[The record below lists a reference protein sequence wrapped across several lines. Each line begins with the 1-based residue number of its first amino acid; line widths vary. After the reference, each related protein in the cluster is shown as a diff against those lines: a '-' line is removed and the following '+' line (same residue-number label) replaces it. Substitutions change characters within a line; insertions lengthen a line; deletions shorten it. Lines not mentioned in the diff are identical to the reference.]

1 MAFWK
6 ISAHLDR
13 AKGESVGAGGTF
25 QVISLTDDEGNDLTD
40 LVDQGTH
47 FHNIDELRHAIIQ
60 RFTALLEVTED

>member
-13 AKGESVGAGGTF
+13 ARSESAGAGGTF
-25 QVISLTDDEGNDLTD
+25 QVGSLTDDEGNDLAD

-47 FHNIDELRHAIIQ
+47 FHNIDELRHAIIK

>member
-13 AKGESVGAGGTF
+13 ESSEHVGAGGTF
-25 QVISLTDDEGNDLTD
+25 QVASLTDDEGNDLPD

-47 FHNIDELRHAIIQ
+47 FHNFDELKHAIIR
-60 RFTALLEVTED
+60 RFAALLEVTED